1 MRNSHEN
8 EAAGV
13 QWIGFGVPSFCPH
26 VPFFTNAN
34 DTDVSYQELPE
45 EMSLDSAYW
54 LYETLAMVVESH
66 YAEFIQDDLDYQKKL
81 SQWARTKI
89 EEVDQVAKKMSGKEL
104 TKYLTEQN
112 HLIAQHYNKE
122 TKKLLAKLT
131 KQGAELSKLTFKMDP
146 NL

>member
-1 MRNSHEN
+1 
-8 EAAGV
+8 
-13 QWIGFGVPSFCPH
+13 
-26 VPFFTNAN
+26 
-34 DTDVSYQELPE
+34 
-45 EMSLDSAYW
+45 
-54 LYETLAMVVESH
+54 MVVESH
-66 YAEFIQDDLDYQKKL
+66 YAEFIQDDLDYQKEL